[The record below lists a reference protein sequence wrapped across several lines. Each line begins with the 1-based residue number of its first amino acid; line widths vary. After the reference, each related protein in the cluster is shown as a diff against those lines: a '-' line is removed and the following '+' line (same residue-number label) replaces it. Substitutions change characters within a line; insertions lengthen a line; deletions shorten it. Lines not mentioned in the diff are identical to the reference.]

1 MSTRSTGRGTTGASR
16 GAVPVGAR
24 RTGDGR
30 TDGGPAGHWAAAPN
44 GAARRCPASNGPSE
58 RGAAASGRDEG
69 RPLGTGGTAASG
81 RRGEAL
87 AAEHLERLGWRV
99 LDRNWRCSAG
109 EIDLVVHDPLEDALV
124 FVEVKYRTGTGYGA
138 PLEAITYA
146 KRMHLRAVAAVWL
159 REHGMSLPVGTRVRI
174 DGLGIVKLPGRRAE
188 FTHVRGLS

>member
-16 GAVPVGAR
+16 GAAPVGAR
-24 RTGDGR
+24 RPGGGR
-30 TDGGPAGHWAAAPN
+30 TDGGPAGRRAATK
-44 GAARRCPASNGPSE
+44 GPPE
-58 RGAAASGRDEG
+58 R
-69 RPLGTGGTAASG
+69 GTAASG

-109 EIDLVVHDPLEDALV
+109 EIDLVAHDPLEDALV